1 MADAQRVDQHLL
13 DERFRRQSGEG
24 GVEVADIAQVDA
36 VVGEQFEFFAQRG
49 QARRRRLR
57 REELARVRLEREH
70 GSRQAGVR
78 RGRRE
83 AGEQRTMTQVYAI
96 EVADGQYSGAVCLPG
111 ITSIDEHRGR

>member
-1 MADAQRVDQHLL
+1 
-13 DERFRRQSGEG
+13 
-24 GVEVADIAQVDA
+24 
-36 VVGEQFEFFAQRG
+36 
-49 QARRRRLR
+49 LR
-57 REELARVRLEREH
+57 REELARVRLESEH

-111 ITSIDEHRGR
+111 ITSIDEHRGQVRAKKRAIITSFVHRQRLSNSARPSSAGRLLPVLRRDWQ